1 MKTRANGANAE
12 FRCKEFL
19 ARLSLLGIGF
29 LTVVTVSSAGVSFFV
44 GGN

>member
-29 LTVVTVSSAGVSFFV
+29 LTVVAVSSAELSFLV
-44 GGN
+44 DGN